1 MHQTVFNG
9 IRLIHSVRAGMCGLP
24 KLHKHKHVSLYD
36 QSYLWLG
43 LTTDSISYQN
53 SWIRC

>member
-36 QSYLWLG
+36 QSYL
-43 LTTDSISYQN
+43 
-53 SWIRC
+53 

>member
-24 KLHKHKHVSLYD
+24 KLHKHVSLYD
-36 QSYLWLG
+36 QSYL
-43 LTTDSISYQN
+43 
-53 SWIRC
+53 